1 MKAEELLE
9 KCGEKINKPWY
20 NWVNL
25 RFLWYGFWDETEKIR
40 EKVFEGFEGLD
51 EDEVE
56 AFTKICDSRIDRI
69 KTSSRDL
76 VIGISVLAASLGIMA
91 SILIE
96 RVIPN
101 EGISPLVQWFFTSGW
116 CWLGMRI
123 ALAVIFILI
132 VLLALLIGHY
142 WAQAHAW
149 YAIKEECFIR
159 DAKRKREE
167 KARYKVERN

>member
-9 KCGEKINKPWY
+9 KCEEKINKPWY
-20 NWVNL
+20 NWINL
-25 RFLWYGFWDETEKIR
+25 RFLWYGFWDKTKKIR
-40 EKVFEGFEGLD
+40 EKVFEGIEGLD

-56 AFTKICDSRIDRI
+56 TFTKICDSRIDRI

-76 VIGISVLAASLGIMA
+76 VIGISVLAASLGIMVT
-91 SILIE
+91 ILFE
-96 RVIPN
+96 RVIL
-101 EGISPLVQWFFTSGW
+101 EGGISPGVLWFFTSGW
-116 CWLGMRI
+116 CWLGMKI
-123 ALAVIFILI
+123 TQAVVFIVI

-142 WAQAHAW
+142 WTQVHAW

-167 KARYKVERN
+167 KAKDTIERN